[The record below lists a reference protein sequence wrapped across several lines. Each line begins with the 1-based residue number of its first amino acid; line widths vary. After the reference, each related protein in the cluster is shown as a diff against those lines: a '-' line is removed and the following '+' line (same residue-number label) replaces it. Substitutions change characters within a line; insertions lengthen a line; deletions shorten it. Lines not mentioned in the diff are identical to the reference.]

1 MSTIMNLIFIIAVG
15 VQGFGAFPSIAAWAS
30 QPLQSFT
37 SPTAPIRTMTR
48 ETRENNPVEVRHY
61 LVRRESAGPPGESH
75 SGRASSSPVGS
86 MSESSRQSSAPSDLG
101 GDDVEKQIQ
110 GEKTDSQKEIGTT
123 PQHRRD
129 PSEGGGQSHPVI
141 KKRRGVLD

>member
-15 VQGFGAFPSIAAWAS
+15 VQGFGAFPSIAAGAFHP

-37 SPTAPIRTMTR
+37 APNRTICR
-48 ETRENNPVEVRHY
+48 ETGENNPVEVRHY
-61 LVRRESAGPPGESH
+61 LVRRESSGPPGESH
-75 SGRASSSPVGS
+75 SGRASSSPISGIN
-86 MSESSRQSSAPSDLG
+86 ESSRKSSAPLDLG
-101 GDDVEKQIQ
+101 TDDGESQFQ
-110 GEKTDSQKEIGTT
+110 GENTETQKEIGTT